1 MAEYEL
7 LTIGVIEAR
16 PLRRALLAPVG
27 QAADEFHGDDD
38 SDALHVGGFRGDHLV
53 GVASLVRERLPAS
66 ADDRAWRVLGLAI
79 DHGHR
84 GRGLGGMLLER
95 CLDHAGA
102 SQARLVWGTVP
113 AAAAGFFRRFGFR
126 PHGQPFETP
135 EGGPQYLMVAE
146 FKTR

>member
-1 MAEYEL
+1 M
-7 LTIGVIEAR
+7 
-16 PLRRALLAPVG
+16 
-27 QAADEFHGDDD
+27 
-38 SDALHVGGFRGDHLV
+38 
-53 GVASLVRERLPAS
+53 ASLVRERLPAS

-126 PHGQPFETP
+126 PHGQPFETA